1 MNKVR
6 GTHQE
11 CSAGPVALEQSL
23 CETPSTLQQ
32 GSGEMSTGRG
42 GLSSAPRAADLPKA
56 KTQAQAQ
63 GLARVWVY
71 PGSPEHS
78 VRMETVIVRGAP
90 SI

>member
-1 MNKVR
+1 MVNKVR

-11 CSAGPVALEQSL
+11 CSAGPVGLE

-32 GSGEMSTGRG
+32 GSGEGSTGRG
-42 GLSSAPRAADLPKA
+42 GLSSAPRTADLPKA
-56 KTQAQAQ
+56 KTQAQGQALAQ
-63 GLARVWVY
+63 VWVY

-78 VRMETVIVRGAP
+78 VRMEAVMVRGAP